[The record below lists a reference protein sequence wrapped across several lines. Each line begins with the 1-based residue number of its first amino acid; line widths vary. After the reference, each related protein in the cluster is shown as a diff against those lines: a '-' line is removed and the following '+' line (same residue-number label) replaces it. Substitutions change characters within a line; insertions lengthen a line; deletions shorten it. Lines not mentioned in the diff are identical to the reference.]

1 MQRLPLVLGGMFATG
16 LGLGAFAAW
25 WCLQGGPV
33 VVAPGASSSAAV
45 PTEPRG
51 AEVLAANGDAAVV
64 LARLDEIAARLRSL
78 ETAVQELAASPARTP
93 AVASPGGAATV
104 AVDAESLKQALVRIE
119 RDKLAALS
127 DDELLRRARLLGK
140 DGGDLDAAAAGLRLV
155 LQRTASP
162 AMRSEVQ
169 VQLAM
174 LQRQRDTP
182 EALAES
188 AALLQSVVQEHGSA
202 SELGMEATYQ
212 LVWTASQ
219 QRDLTS
225 ALAHAERYASAP
237 NATPYQRAQGRW
249 AAALVTQQ
257 LGSPEQARTALDGW
271 LQQFGDAP
279 ELQKLAENVRNR
291 RAKL

>member
-1 MQRLPLVLGGMFATG
+1 MFATG

-25 WCLQGGPV
+25 WCMQGGPV
-33 VVAPGASSSAAV
+33 VVAPGASPSVAV

-51 AEVLAANGDAAVV
+51 GAVAAANGDAAVV
-64 LARLDEIAARLRSL
+64 LARLDEIALRLRSL
-78 ETAVQELAASPARTP
+78 ETAVQELAAAPVRTP
-93 AVASPGGAATV
+93 AVVSPSGAAAV
-104 AVDAESLKQALVRIE
+104 AVDAESLKEALVRIE
-119 RDKLAALS
+119 RDKLAAMS
-127 DDELLRRARLLGK
+127 DDELLRRARMLGK

-155 LQRTASP
+155 LERATSP
-162 AMRSEVQ
+162 TMRGEAQ
-169 VQLAM
+169 VQLAI

-182 EALAES
+182 EAVAES

-202 SELGMEATYQ
+202 SQLGMEANFQ
-212 LVWTASQ
+212 LVWTASR
-219 QRDLTS
+219 QRDLNA

-257 LGSPEQARTALDGW
+257 LGSPEQARAAMDGW
-271 LQQFGDAP
+271 LQQFGEDP
-279 ELQKLAENVRNR
+279 ELVKLADDVRNR

>member
-1 MQRLPLVLGGMFATG
+1 MFATG